1 MHGVGGGAAV
11 VGDDVLM
18 RLDEGGRVLE
28 WQRAAEEMFGW
39 SAEDT
44 VGQSVATLVRGAAT
58 DGPVG
63 RSRLDETHAVLV
75 RPLLTGERLV
85 WDVRRAADAASG
97 EDMAILRAMF
107 TQSPV
112 GLHVLD
118 EHLRI
123 VRMNTATR
131 ALGTAVGRLRG
142 RLFTEAYGI
151 AAPEAEEAAARRVL
165 DSGRPEL
172 NRLVRGT
179 RAAPGGG
186 RGIYSVSYVRLENV
200 RGDTLGLVVSAVDVT
215 ERERALQRLSV
226 LGEVRRRVGERLDVI
241 AACQEFV
248 DAVVPAFA
256 GIAVVEVVDDVVRG
270 EAPPLVPVDR
280 DVPLRRAA
288 FSGRMSAHPLGDV
301 RHLPYGTPFSRVLSD
316 LRPRLVSV
324 EEDSL
329 WLTADPARADA
340 IKQSAAHSLI
350 VAPLELRGEAFGVV
364 SFYRHED
371 EDPFEQDDVALA
383 ADLCGHAALCI
394 DNARRY
400 ARERAIAA
408 TVQRRLLPQRPA
420 VPSTVELGHLHL
432 PAPEGG
438 GVWFDV
444 IGLAGARSALIVGEV
459 AGRGMAAA
467 TTMGQ
472 LRTVIHSLA
481 ALDVAPDELM
491 ARLNDAATRLADERA
506 ALPTGDPLHREPL
519 TASCLIAVYDP
530 IDLTCT
536 FVRAGLSDPLVVP
549 PDGEP
554 ATVPVPAGPLLAGPG
569 NAPFPA
575 TTVPLP
581 AGSTLAIGTSLL
593 AREVLAPSAPL
604 RPLFDGSAGRPLNEL
619 CDAVAYAVDHGRP
632 AGDALLLFARTTAL
646 PAGQVFTCPLPAEA
660 EAAPFAR
667 AAVRRRLREW
677 GVDQETSFVTELI
690 VSELVGNAVR
700 YGAPPFRL
708 RLILNG
714 VLTCE
719 VTDAAAAAPHI
730 RHARASDE
738 TGRGLFIVATLADAW
753 GMRYLPVGKTVW
765 AQQSVGDG
773 TGGTDGTGGKGDAAA
788 Q

>member
-1 MHGVGGGAAV
+1 M

-44 VGQSVATLVRGAAT
+44 VGQSVAALVRGAAT

-131 ALGTAVGRLRG
+131 ALRGTAVGRLRG

-151 AAPEAEEAAARRVL
+151 AAPEAEEA
-165 DSGRPEL
+165 
-172 NRLVRGT
+172 
-179 RAAPGGG
+179 
-186 RGIYSVSYVRLENV
+186 
-200 RGDTLGLVVSAVDVT
+200 
-215 ERERALQRLSV
+215 
-226 LGEVRRRVGERLDVI
+226 
-241 AACQEFV
+241 
-248 DAVVPAFA
+248 
-256 GIAVVEVVDDVVRG
+256 
-270 EAPPLVPVDR
+270 
-280 DVPLRRAA
+280 
-288 FSGRMSAHPLGDV
+288 
-301 RHLPYGTPFSRVLSD
+301 
-316 LRPRLVSV
+316 
-324 EEDSL
+324 
-329 WLTADPARADA
+329 
-340 IKQSAAHSLI
+340 
-350 VAPLELRGEAFGVV
+350 
-364 SFYRHED
+364 
-371 EDPFEQDDVALA
+371 
-383 ADLCGHAALCI
+383 
-394 DNARRY
+394 
-400 ARERAIAA
+400 
-408 TVQRRLLPQRPA
+408 
-420 VPSTVELGHLHL
+420 
-432 PAPEGG
+432 
-438 GVWFDV
+438 
-444 IGLAGARSALIVGEV
+444 
-459 AGRGMAAA
+459 
-467 TTMGQ
+467 
-472 LRTVIHSLA
+472 
-481 ALDVAPDELM
+481 
-491 ARLNDAATRLADERA
+491 
-506 ALPTGDPLHREPL
+506 
-519 TASCLIAVYDP
+519 
-530 IDLTCT
+530 
-536 FVRAGLSDPLVVP
+536 
-549 PDGEP
+549 
-554 ATVPVPAGPLLAGPG
+554 
-569 NAPFPA
+569 
-575 TTVPLP
+575 
-581 AGSTLAIGTSLL
+581 AIGTSLL